1 MAVAFTA
8 CSNNRSVDIHHIYD
22 EIIVNTEWPQMDMIT
37 DEYILST
44 RFLIEDTS
52 QYEDILV
59 MQCPASAVRS
69 EIILIRTEDVSSACA
84 PSRGSGEPFPHLFQL
99 LVAPG
104 DSWLVAASLLF
115 CLHLCRAYPHLSV
128 SLFCMF
134 LTRIAVIG

>member
-1 MAVAFTA
+1 MDAVT
-8 CSNNRSVDIHHIYD
+8 NNCKLFPLKQHKRIHNSAGRKT
-22 EIIVNTEWPQMDMIT
+22 EIK
-37 DEYILST
+37 
-44 RFLIEDTS
+44 
-52 QYEDILV
+52 
-59 MQCPASAVRS
+59 
-69 EIILIRTEDVSSACA
+69 DVSSACA

-128 SLFCMF
+128 FLFCMF